1 MDNRQRM
8 TPEVRSVLKKLVHGQ
23 VVEDMCTDVRKY
35 ADEFLRMGISSYD
48 LMELLEL
55 KRKVAFLPDS
65 FAYLVERPGR
75 GDYLLANYDKSFVKP
90 VNENERRFL
99 SALQSYYQDDAT
111 CKQKADSLS
120 QLAKRH
126 LNSEHENAYYK
137 LGEEQELGLLVDIVL
152 NRDIDRYPYHYPG
165 EQQRFLKKFDLY
177 DAYHVDDDRMVL
189 RWKAGEMLESKG
201 LLNKGSVEHMLREV
215 GLPVEKLRNVLC
227 QYKIDGLRV
236 SNVEVF
242 TEKERG
248 NKCIRCLID
257 GGYQPS
263 MELSSKD
270 AELLDRLENWHGM
283 AAKYY
288 VDVLNRNRKENRMVA
303 DEKTLTRM
311 SMPYVDRMVDIYKYG
326 LNEQDIVLLKAS
338 QDLEIDSFCWDNM
351 MLGLEEEPI
360 EMQKN
365 WAFDKLTNYIA
376 DLRPGQLAEEDIVS
390 LIETIPDWSG
400 AERKEEKNLMELPE
414 TFFPIVEQSGK
425 IGHDVIDYVKVQRG
439 IERTTPDMAYNSMC
453 YFLSHRLQA
462 EWDPIGADDEYGQ
475 VVGGYYYPNKEI
487 SNPAEKFP
495 VNLLSEKQWSGLAGR
510 YSGEAAEF
518 IPYTAFRKNRI
529 TGVQIYPMRN
539 GDLNIR
545 CLVDGEQQAGKRLS
559 ETDAMRCKDEKT
571 DLNELAV
578 GYFANSFAREGERN
592 MMLSR

>member
-1 MDNRQRM
+1 
-8 TPEVRSVLKKLVHGQ
+8 
-23 VVEDMCTDVRKY
+23 
-35 ADEFLRMGISSYD
+35 
-48 LMELLEL
+48 
-55 KRKVAFLPDS
+55 
-65 FAYLVERPGR
+65 
-75 GDYLLANYDKSFVKP
+75 
-90 VNENERRFL
+90 
-99 SALQSYYQDDAT
+99 
-111 CKQKADSLS
+111 
-120 QLAKRH
+120 
-126 LNSEHENAYYK
+126 
-137 LGEEQELGLLVDIVL
+137 
-152 NRDIDRYPYHYPG
+152 
-165 EQQRFLKKFDLY
+165 
-177 DAYHVDDDRMVL
+177 
-189 RWKAGEMLESKG
+189 
-201 LLNKGSVEHMLREV
+201 
-215 GLPVEKLRNVLC
+215 
-227 QYKIDGLRV
+227 
-236 SNVEVF
+236 
-242 TEKERG
+242 
-248 NKCIRCLID
+248 
-257 GGYQPS
+257 
-263 MELSSKD
+263 
-270 AELLDRLENWHGM
+270 
-283 AAKYY
+283 
-288 VDVLNRNRKENRMVA
+288 
-303 DEKTLTRM
+303 
-311 SMPYVDRMVDIYKYG
+311 
-326 LNEQDIVLLKAS
+326 
-338 QDLEIDSFCWDNM
+338 
-351 MLGLEEEPI
+351 
-360 EMQKN
+360 MQKN

-495 VNLLSEKQWSGLAGR
+495 VNLLSEKQWSGLAGK

-529 TGVQIYPMRN
+529 TGVQIYSMRN

-559 ETDAMRCKDEKT
+559 ETDAMRYKDEKT